1 MILVVESLPHPVELD
16 DQGDLVTDQGV
27 GGLLQLGL
35 DPQLELGGVGVG
47 VVGDLEAVQGL
58 LDAVPRAVTDTDV
71 D

>member
-1 MILVVESLPHPVELD
+1 MELD

-47 VVGDLEAVQGL
+47 VVGYLKTVQGL
-58 LDAVPRAVTDTDV
+58 LDAVPRAVTNTDV

>member
-1 MILVVESLPHPVELD
+1 MELD

-58 LDAVPRAVTDTDV
+58 LDAVPRAVTNTDV

>member
-1 MILVVESLPHPVELD
+1 MELD

-47 VVGDLEAVQGL
+47 VVRYLEAVQGL
-58 LDAVPRAVTDTDV
+58 LDAVPRAVPDADV

>member
-1 MILVVESLPHPVELD
+1 MELD